1 MENAMDATEKASL
14 PLHLKLQGLEKILSQ
29 RIRGQA
35 HVIPRVVSVLQR
47 GELGLTKP
55 TRPRGSFMFLGPTGV
70 GKTEI
75 TLAFTEFLFGAD
87 KLFRFDMSEYQ
98 TQESLGV
105 LLGARLGERG
115 TLGMAYDKSPSGTL
129 LFDEIEKAHPRVL
142 DVFLQILDA
151 ARVTMAS
158 GDTLDF
164 SKHYIVL
171 TSNIG
176 AAEILHIQHSTQA
189 TMERHVLTRA
199 QQSLRPEMFARI
211 TEKLVFNRLSYDNQ
225 LEIAGLLLANELKFL
240 RDKGHELAPHE
251 SVLPFL
257 VRRGFHPKLGARPMR
272 DAIEKLVGDAVSTDM
287 LTGGTA
293 CGQLLVEENGCFLSV
308 RK

>member
-1 MENAMDATEKASL
+1 LNFNTSAGGF
-14 PLHLKLQGLEKILSQ
+14 HLKNQALALRLLSSKPATVLSPVGSFGGKLLFLPFIVAFPMVRSVVGL

-115 TLGMAYDKSPSGTL
+115 TLGMAYDKSPCGTL

-142 DVFLQILDA
+142 DVSCKSW
-151 ARVTMAS
+151 T
-158 GDTLDF
+158 
-164 SKHYIVL
+164 
-171 TSNIG
+171 
-176 AAEILHIQHSTQA
+176 
-189 TMERHVLTRA
+189 
-199 QQSLRPEMFARI
+199 
-211 TEKLVFNRLSYDNQ
+211 
-225 LEIAGLLLANELKFL
+225 
-240 RDKGHELAPHE
+240 
-251 SVLPFL
+251 
-257 VRRGFHPKLGARPMR
+257 RRG
-272 DAIEKLVGDAVSTDM
+272 
-287 LTGGTA
+287 
-293 CGQLLVEENGCFLSV
+293 
-308 RK
+308 